1 MRVRL
6 GDSACEIEV
15 PLGYSA
21 IGSRVQVAIRAGDIL
36 LATERPQGLSARN
49 IIKGQIVSLEQRGTM
64 VVARVDSGALF
75 VVHVTPGAVRAL
87 ELAAGKP
94 VWLVLKT
101 HSCHLVD

>member
-1 MRVRL
+1 
-6 GDSACEIEV
+6 
-15 PLGYSA
+15 
-21 IGSRVQVAIRAGDIL
+21 
-36 LATERPQGLSARN
+36 LSARN

-64 VVARVDSGALF
+64 VIARVDSGALF
-75 VVHVTPGAVRAL
+75 VVHVTPEAVRAL